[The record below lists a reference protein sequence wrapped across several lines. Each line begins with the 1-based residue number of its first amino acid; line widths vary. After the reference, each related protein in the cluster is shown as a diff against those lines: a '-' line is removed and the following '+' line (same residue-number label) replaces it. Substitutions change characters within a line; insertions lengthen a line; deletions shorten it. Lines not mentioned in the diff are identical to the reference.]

1 MTDDRRENLDH
12 RNAPQPAPGDLPD
25 VDLLDGDLPGG
36 DRMVLN
42 FGPQHPATHGTL
54 RLILELEG
62 ERIVRCTPHI
72 GYLHSGFEKL
82 GEHHTYNQYV
92 TVTDRMNYMSP
103 YANNLSWHLAVEK
116 LYDIQ
121 CTEYTQL
128 IRLILAEVARLQDH
142 SFFIGTS
149 PLELG
154 GVTPFIWSFTG
165 REECYDVFEFV
176 TGSRYMTSYTRTGGL
191 MWDIPPDFADRV
203 RYVAERTPPELD
215 DLENLLL
222 ANPMFIGRMKNI
234 GLISREMVADYGL
247 TGPIARASGVDRDLR
262 RDQPYLGYEAFDF
275 DIPLGTVGD
284 SYDRFVIHFEE
295 MRQSA
300 RILHQALKELPGKT
314 PQMNVDARHKVA
326 LPPKNRVYTKMEEMI
341 HHFELIMP
349 NTGGAPPIGQVYQA
363 TESPNGELGFYIV
376 SDGTKFP
383 YRVRVRPPSFMHFAM
398 LPKLVEGRLLS
409 DVVSVLSTLNVIA
422 AELDR

>member
-1 MTDDRRENLDH
+1 MADI
-12 RNAPQPAPGDLPD
+12 APTKAAAGHTVDEPVAGDTPAGE
-25 VDLLDGDLPGG
+25 
-36 DRMVLN
+36 RMVLN

-62 ERIVRCTPHI
+62 ERVVKCTPHI

-103 YANNLSWHLAVEK
+103 YANNLAWHTAVEK
-116 LYDIQ
+116 LYGIE
-121 CTEYTQL
+121 CTDYTKL
-128 IRLILAEVARLQDH
+128 VRLILAEVARLQDH

-154 GVTPFIWSFTG
+154 GVTPFLWSFIG

-191 MWDIPPDFADRV
+191 LWDIPPDFHERV
-203 RYVAERTPPELD
+203 SYVADRTPPELKD
-215 DLENLLL
+215 MEDLVLH
-222 ANPMFIGRMKNI
+222 NPMFRSRMRDIGI
-234 GLISREMVADYGL
+234 ISKEMVVDYGL
-247 TGPIARASGVDRDLR
+247 TGPIARASGIDRDLR

-275 DIPLGTVGD
+275 DIPIGTVGD
-284 SYDRFVIHFEE
+284 SFDRYFLRYEE

-300 RILHQALKELPGKT
+300 RILKQALKELPKKT
-314 PQMNVDARHKVA
+314 PQMNVDPDYKVT
-326 LPPKNRVYTKMEEMI
+326 LPPKHRVYSKMEEMI

-349 NTGGAPPIGQVYQA
+349 NTGGAPPVGEVYA
-363 TESPNGELGFYIV
+363 ANETANGELGFYII

-383 YRVRVRPPSFMHFAM
+383 YRVRVRPPSFIHFSI
-398 LPKLVEGRLLS
+398 LPDLVEGRLLS
-409 DVVSVLSTLNVIA
+409 DVISVLSTLNIIA